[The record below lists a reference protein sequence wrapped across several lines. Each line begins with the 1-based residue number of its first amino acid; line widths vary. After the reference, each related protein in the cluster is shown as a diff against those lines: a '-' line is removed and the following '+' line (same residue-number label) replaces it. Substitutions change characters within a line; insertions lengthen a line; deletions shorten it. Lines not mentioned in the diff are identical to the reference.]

1 MGMDKSKLW
10 DERYSEGYKSAK
22 TDCLNWID
30 AVNKAFKE
38 SLEYSANHV
47 YREAIDDFY
56 KQVTDALR

>member
-1 MGMDKSKLW
+1 MEKEKSKIW
-10 DERYSEGYKSAK
+10 DERYCEGYKSAK

-56 KQVTDALR
+56 SQVTNALR